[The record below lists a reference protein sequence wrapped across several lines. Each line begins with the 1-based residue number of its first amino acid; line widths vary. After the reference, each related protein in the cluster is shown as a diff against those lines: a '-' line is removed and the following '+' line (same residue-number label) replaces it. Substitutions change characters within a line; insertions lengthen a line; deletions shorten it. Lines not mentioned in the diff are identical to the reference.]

1 MEAPALVPGE
11 QAVVV
16 VDLAA
21 LGLVV
26 VRHVAAGAA
35 RLPKQDTVT
44 HCAVL
49 CGVHNTY
56 RHFSMRRVWV

>member
-44 HCAVL
+44 HCAIL
-49 CGVHNTY
+49 
-56 RHFSMRRVWV
+56 

>member
-35 RLPKQDTVT
+35 RLPEQY
-44 HCAVL
+44 A
-49 CGVHNTY
+49 
-56 RHFSMRRVWV
+56 